1 MGEGTIYFL
10 MIVVVGIIYGIYVTR
25 NYNANLGVVKR
36 VKNIKP
42 KPNENEYYNIVLVD
56 LDGTIAEL
64 AFTDAQII
72 RASERMSKNAED
84 TTR

>member
-1 MGEGTIYFL
+1 MSDGGIYL
-10 MIVVVGIIYGIYVTR
+10 LIIVVVGFLYGMAMS
-25 NYNANLGVVKR
+25 NSAKSSLGVVRR
-36 VKNIKP
+36 VKNLKP

-56 LDGTIAEL
+56 IDGTIAEL

>member
-25 NYNANLGVVKR
+25 NYNSELGVVRR

-42 KPNENEYYNIVLVD
+42 KTNENEYYNIVLVD